1 MNRRRRSTLAALA
14 IGLLAGAFAWFGT
27 RHVAPLR
34 QASLFLDDFR
44 LAHFAEPRPQRDDI
58 VILAINE
65 ETLAS
70 VPFRSPVN
78 RRLVADLVDE
88 LARRN
93 VRALGLDIIFD
104 QPTNADDDRALRE
117 ALDRFPRPAVIAV
130 GDAANGLTPRQLAFQ
145 SEFLSESTVG
155 LAGLLTT
162 GGVVRYLYAGERG
175 DGGFRLSF
183 AAALAAAAGAS
194 APREPQLL
202 YYRTVTGDAPLV
214 PLYPAHYL
222 SLLPAARF
230 EGRVV
235 LIGADLPN
243 QDTFRTPLSVP
254 PSGTTMTGVH
264 IHAQAL
270 GQLLDGAEFPA
281 IGDGA
286 AATILVGA
294 VLLGLGLA
302 FAPLGLWPKIL
313 LGAGALAGYWA
324 LGVGYFATGG
334 ALLPLFMPTAG
345 FLLAT
350 SLGGAYARHEGEI
363 EKRFIR
369 DAFRRYVSPG
379 LIDDILADP
388 TRLVLGG
395 ERREMSFVFSD
406 LEGFT
411 TLAEKL
417 TPDATVALL
426 QEYLNGMLRIAL
438 EAGGTIDRVVG
449 DGIAVFFGAPLRQAD
464 HAARAVGC
472 ALEWDRYSEEF
483 RAAQRAKGFELGI
496 TRIGVH
502 TGSAVVGNVGSSD
515 RFHYTAHGDCVNTA
529 ARLEGANRHLGTRV
543 CVSKAAASHRPNDAF
558 VPIGSLVL
566 KGKSEALACVT
577 PAHALPEQLRKGYL
591 EAYELLAVD
600 RDSSERRFA
609 ALNESWPA
617 EPLLRLHLGRLR
629 RGEAGETVVLEEK

>member
-1 MNRRRRSTLAALA
+1 MNKRRRSILAAIG

-27 RHVAPLR
+27 RYVAPLR

-44 LAHFAEPRPQRDDI
+44 LAHFAAPRTQRDDI
-58 VILAINE
+58 VILAVNE

-70 VPFRSPVN
+70 IPFRSPIN
-78 RRLVADLVDE
+78 RRLVANLVDE
-88 LARRN
+88 LAQRN
-93 VRALGLDIIFD
+93 VRALGLDLIFD
-104 QPTNADDDRALRE
+104 QPTNADDDRALLE
-117 ALDRFPRPAVIAV
+117 ALDRFPRPAIIAV
-130 GDAANGLTPRQLAFQ
+130 GDAVNGLTPRQLAFQ
-145 SEFLSESTVG
+145 SEFLSGRTVG

-162 GGVVRYLYAGERG
+162 GGVVRYLYPGERG
-175 DGGFRLSF
+175 DSDFRPSF
-183 AAALAAAAGAS
+183 AAALAVAAGAS
-194 APREPQLL
+194 TPRESQLL
-202 YYRTVTGDAPLV
+202 YYRTAGDVPLV

-222 SLLPAARF
+222 SLLPPARF
-230 EGRVV
+230 EGRIV

-254 PSGTTMTGVH
+254 PNGATMTGVSV
-264 IHAQAL
+264 HAQAL

-281 IGDGA
+281 IDDGA
-286 AATILVGA
+286 AAAVLVGA
-294 VLLGLGLA
+294 VLLGLALA
-302 FAPLGLWPKIL
+302 FASLGLWPKVL
-313 LGAGALAGYWA
+313 LGAGALAGYWG
-324 LGVGYFATGG
+324 LGVAYFAAGG

-345 FLLAT
+345 FLLAAG
-350 SLGGAYARHEGEI
+350 LGGAYARHAVEL

-379 LIDDILADP
+379 LIDDLLADP
-388 TRLVLGG
+388 GRLVLGG

-438 EAGGTIDRVVG
+438 ESGGTIDRVVG
-449 DGIAVFFGAPLRQAD
+449 DGIAVFFGAPTRQND

-472 ALEWDRYSEEF
+472 ALEWDRYSEQF
-483 RAAQRAKGFELGI
+483 RAAHRAKGLELGI

-502 TGSAVVGNVGSSD
+502 TGPAVVGNVGSSD

-529 ARLEGANRHLGTRV
+529 ARLESANRHLGTRV
-543 CVSKAAASHRPNDAF
+543 CVSEAAASHRPNDAF
-558 VPIGSLVL
+558 LPVGLLVL

-577 PAHALPEQLRKGYL
+577 PAQALPEPLRKDYL

-600 RDSSERRFA
+600 RDASERRFA
-609 ALNESWPA
+609 ALCESSPA
-617 EPLLRLHLGRLR
+617 EPLPRLHLGRLR
-629 RGEAGETVVLEEK
+629 RGESGQTVVLGEK

>member
-1 MNRRRRSTLAALA
+1 MNRRRRSILAALG
-14 IGLLAGAFAWFGT
+14 IGLLAGAFAWFGA
-27 RHVAPLR
+27 RYVAPLR

-44 LAHFAEPRPQRDDI
+44 LAHFAAPRVQRDDI
-58 VILAINE
+58 VILAVNE
-65 ETLAS
+65 ETLATI
-70 VPFRSPVN
+70 PFRSPIN
-78 RRLVADLVDE
+78 RRLVANLVDE
-88 LARRN
+88 LARRG
-93 VRALGLDIIFD
+93 VRALGIDLIFD
-104 QPTNADDDRALRE
+104 QPTNADDDRALLE
-117 ALDRFPRPAVIAV
+117 ALDRFPRPAIIAV

-145 SEFLSESTVG
+145 TEFLAGSTVG

-162 GGVVRYLYAGERG
+162 GGVVRYLYPGERS
-175 DGGFRLSF
+175 DGEFRPSF
-183 AAALAAAAGAS
+183 AAALAAAAGVS
-194 APREPQLL
+194 PPREPQLL

-222 SLLPAARF
+222 SLLPPARF
-230 EGRVV
+230 EGRIV
-235 LIGADLPN
+235 LIGAELPN

-254 PSGTTMTGVH
+254 PNGATMTGVQV
-264 IHAQAL
+264 HAQAL

-281 IGDGA
+281 IGDGPSA
-286 AATILVGA
+286 GILVGA

-302 FAPLGLWPKIL
+302 FASLGLWPKIL
-313 LGAGALAGYWA
+313 LGAGALAGYWV
-324 LGVGYFATGG
+324 LSVGYFATGG
-334 ALLPLFMPTAG
+334 ALLPLFVPTVA
-345 FLLAT
+345 FLLAAG
-350 SLGGAYARHEGEI
+350 LGGGYARHEGEI
-363 EKRFIR
+363 ERRFIR

-379 LIDDILADP
+379 LIDDLLADP
-388 TRLVLGG
+388 ERLVLGG

-438 EAGGTIDRVVG
+438 ESGGTIDRVVG
-449 DGIAVFFGAPLRQAD
+449 DGIAVFFGAPTQQAD

-472 ALEWDRYSEEF
+472 ALEWDRYSEQF
-483 RAAQRAKGFELGI
+483 RAAHRAKGLELGI

-502 TGSAVVGNVGSSD
+502 TGPAVVGNVGSSD

-543 CVSKAAASHRPNDAF
+543 CVSEAAASHRRDDEFLP
-558 VPIGSLVL
+558 VGLLVL

-577 PAHALPEQLRKGYL
+577 PAQTLPEPLRKDYL

-600 RDSSERRFA
+600 RDASERRFA
-609 ALNESWPA
+609 ALCESSPE

-629 RGEAGETVVLEEK
+629 RGESGQTVVLEEK